1 MPTVL
6 AVDDDPQVL
15 RAIRRVLEN
24 AGFTVTIATGGRDA
38 LEIVRHDRPDVIVL
52 DIIMPEMDG
61 VEVCRRLRADPFLAR
76 IPILFL
82 TAKNRPTDIAEALDA
97 GGDDFLSKPFE
108 VIELPARLRALLR
121 RAPGGALDVHADY
134 VVVGEIALH
143 VTRPELLIGQRR
155 IQLSAVE
162 HRLMHYLML
171 HAGQPVST
179 AELLENVWEYPPGTG
194 NPKLVHVHMRNLRA
208 KIEADPDA
216 PQVVRNIHGRGYVV
230 GD

>member
-6 AVDDDPQVL
+6 AVDDDSQVL
-15 RAIRRVLEN
+15 RAVRRVLEG
-24 AGFTVTIATGGRDA
+24 AGFTVTTAQSGRDA
-38 LEIVRHDRPDVIVL
+38 LEIVRQERPDVIVL

-121 RAPGGALDVHADY
+121 RAPGGALDIHADY
-134 VVVGEIALH
+134 IVVGEMALH
-143 VTRPELLIGQRR
+143 ITRPELLIGQTR

-179 AELLENVWEYPPGTG
+179 AELLESVWEYPPGTG

-208 KIEADPDA
+208 KIESDPDE
-216 PQVVRNIHGRGYVV
+216 PRYLRNVHGRGYIV
-230 GD
+230 GE